1 MFTAYRRQ
9 NNSHQRSGLSET
21 NRSNIRHNKS
31 HKKIGVSDTN
41 KQNVNN
47 GRCSLPDSI
56 PNSLEGGCTVS
67 DITPSPRIEDMVPL
81 KDFKLMEA
89 QKKECEREL
98 EKIKLSSLNKMKH
111 GRNSLKRE
119 MWTPTDF
126 SNEKKI
132 MMFCSEI
139 YRHIKAFPDGW
150 MRYNPKNQRSVSAR
164 AMENLTVPK
173 HNDNNDYEMEREY
186 YWNNMVMPVMNKKYG
201 DMRSSDTERLWKQFK
216 SK

>member
-1 MFTAYRRQ
+1 M
-9 NNSHQRSGLSET
+9 
-21 NRSNIRHNKS
+21 RHNKS

-56 PNSLEGGCTVS
+56 PNCLEGGCTVS

-126 SNEKKI
+126 SNEKRIITYCTK
-132 MMFCSEI
+132 M
-139 YRHIKAFPDGW
+139 YRYIKAFPDGW
-150 MRYNPKNQRSVSAR
+150 MQYNPKNQYSVSAR
-164 AMENLTVPK
+164 AMGKVTVPK
-173 HNDNNDYEMEREY
+173 HDDNNGCDMESEF
-186 YWNNMVMPVMNKKYG
+186 YWNNIVMPVMNKKYG
-201 DMRSSDTERLWKQFK
+201 DMRSSDTERLQKQFK

>member
-1 MFTAYRRQ
+1 M
-9 NNSHQRSGLSET
+9 
-21 NRSNIRHNKS
+21 
-31 HKKIGVSDTN
+31 
-41 KQNVNN
+41 NN
-47 GRCSLPDSI
+47 GKCSLPDSI
-56 PNSLEGGCTVS
+56 PNCLEGGCTVS

-201 DMRSSDTERLWKQFK
+201 DMRSSDTERLRKQFK